1 MCCKSKNKNLANRG
15 GRKGNKKDGSQFC
28 APPTHPAPS
37 VLLCGDDPGLPTP
50 VSGPPVFALACRLE
64 NELTKDKRHAL
75 KYLEELFTYELMA
88 SIILGEGILTLHA
101 YFIRQASEDTGDLP
115 EVGRLASDRQS

>member
-1 MCCKSKNKNLANRG
+1 M
-15 GRKGNKKDGSQFC
+15 
-28 APPTHPAPS
+28 APNSGLLPHIRRP
-37 VLLCGDDPGLPTP
+37 VLLCGDDPGLPAP
-50 VSGPPVFALACRLE
+50 VSGPPVFALACHLE
-64 NELTKDKRHAL
+64 NELTKDKMHAL

-101 YFIRQASEDTGDLP
+101 YFIRQSSEDTGDLP